1 MTYPTVPMT
10 HADSNPVIP
19 MRVTRLSAAIVVSLA
34 LGGCATLDG
43 LSDKAS
49 DALHNAWTA
58 PSERDFNSRVYAG
71 AGAGTAL
78 LSPDTSDTR
87 YTLTDRQGGST
98 QLRLGVDINPV
109 LALEL
114 DTSILGA
121 ATVREV
127 EADVSYT
134 SVSTSA
140 LFYGLGKP
148 NNRARRVGWQGYG
161 RLGYSLLQRA
171 SVVQPFDGSDTG
183 VSFGLGAEYGFQNGL
198 ALRGE
203 VSRYASDATLIGLGV
218 VYRMGLS
225 ASEFGSV
232 VAHVAK
238 DSVAGRAANGAEPSL
253 GAALPDT
260 AKLPGHVSLVHE
272 GPHAALWS
280 QPKAKND
287 QDGDGVFDRSDLCPD
302 TARNTAVSQGG
313 CGLFDQ
319 VLTDVSFKSGTH
331 WLSPKSKRA
340 IDEVVD
346 VILAFPEARIEV
358 QAHADN
364 RGSEEINQIVSD
376 ARAKAVMAYMVE
388 KGVGE
393 KQLIAKGYGESS
405 PLVSND
411 SDESRRTNRRIQL
424 VTLPSLTPDEIAS
437 QRAAKQLAAEAKV
450 KQEKLDAE
458 KRAANIT
465 LKPEE
470 IQALAKAAGAPPAKT
485 SAEEPALGAALPAS
499 NAVNTAL
506 QPAVYVR
513 SLGLG
518 GIVKGLDFVPGTNE
532 FTASSFDELDR
543 IRQKLQEQTA
553 LRVAFLVHVNEL
565 GDTVSNLALSREQAN
580 ALVSHF
586 VNQGIDRERLIAEP
600 YGDTLPVAQAVTEA
614 DRNRNRR
621 VELRVINP
629 AGR

>member
-1 MTYPTVPMT
+1 MTDPTVPMID
-10 HADSNPVIP
+10 ADSHSVRP
-19 MRVTRLSAAIVVSLA
+19 MRLTKLSAAIVVSLA

-49 DALHNAWTA
+49 DALQNAWTA

-183 VSFGLGAEYGFQNGL
+183 VSFGLGAEYGFRNGL

-232 VAHVAK
+232 VANVAK
-238 DSVAGRAANGAEPSL
+238 DSVAGQGANAGEPSL
-253 GAALPDT
+253 GAALPET
-260 AKLPGHVSLVHE
+260 TKLPGHVSLVHE

-376 ARAKAVMAYMVE
+376 ARAKAVMAYMIE

-393 KQLIAKGYGESS
+393 KQLIAEGYGESS

-411 SDESRRTNRRIQL
+411 SDENRRTNRRIQL

-470 IQALAKAAGAPPAKT
+470 IQALAKAAGVPPAKS
-485 SAEEPALGAALPAS
+485 SAEEPTLGAALPAS

-506 QPAVYVR
+506 QPAVRVR

-518 GIVKGLDFVPGTNE
+518 GLVKGLDFVPGTDE

-543 IRQKLQEQTA
+543 IHQKLHEHTA
-553 LRVAFLVHVNEL
+553 VRVAFLVHVNEP

-580 ALVSHF
+580 VLVSHF

-600 YGDTLPVAQAVTEA
+600 YGDALPVAQAVTEA